1 LVGSSILPA
10 ATNFKPV
17 LRIFKSASK
26 SLEHGIIFKME
37 KRILKWEVAGIIF
50 VFLVGALLHF
60 VFEWSGEARIVGAI
74 ASVNESVWE
83 HFKQG
88 FWPMC
93 LFAGIEYR
101 FLRMHTNNFL
111 VAKGLAVYIIPIIT
125 GLIFY
130 AYTAITGKEIL
141 IVDITIFL
149 VAVTIG
155 QMTSYKIMTFK
166 TLPKYASN
174 IGFALIILLALI
186 LVLFTYY
193 PPHLPILL
201 DHNTG
206 TYGIP

>member
-1 LVGSSILPA
+1 LD
-10 ATNFKPV
+10 
-17 LRIFKSASK
+17 
-26 SLEHGIIFKME
+26 HGIIFKMQ
-37 KRILKWEVAGIIF
+37 KRILKWEATGIIF

-101 FLRMHTNNFL
+101 FLRTHTTNFL
-111 VAKGLAVYIIPIIT
+111 AAKGLTVYIIPIVT

-130 AYTAITGKEIL
+130 TYTTITGKEIL
-141 IVDITIFL
+141 IVDIMIFL

-155 QMTSYKIMTFK
+155 QMSSYKIMTVK
-166 TLPKYASN
+166 TLPKYAN
-174 IGFALIILLALI
+174 NVGLALIILLAFI
-186 LVLFTYY
+186 LVLFTFF

-201 DHNTG
+201 DHNTM